1 MGLTL
6 LRTRCVT
13 RQRPGARG
21 STPHSPW
28 SHPCPSTWTSRRAS
42 LFATAGL
49 AFTFAFFQAI
59 TVLGAYAPVAFG
71 E

>member
-1 MGLTL
+1 MGPLTL

-13 RQRPGARG
+13 RQ
-21 STPHSPW
+21 
-28 SHPCPSTWTSRRAS
+28 RRAS

-49 AFTFAFFQAI
+49 AFTFAFLQAI
-59 TVLGAYAPVAFG
+59 TVPGAYAPVAFG